1 MKTKVSL
8 ALSHCFDESG
18 IIISRS
24 FDQPNDFVKKSQQ
37 SLICT
42 HVKRRVF
49 WNVLFLYWESMASNM
64 PIQRVSCMLT
74 KKSINTTS
82 HTFFVFSKVLKKYPP
97 HNCGTILRFLDIH
110 VQELKNNVTLEV
122 EEMLFFLEN

>member
-1 MKTKVSL
+1 
-8 ALSHCFDESG
+8 
-18 IIISRS
+18 
-24 FDQPNDFVKKSQQ
+24 
-37 SLICT
+37 
-42 HVKRRVF
+42 
-49 WNVLFLYWESMASNM
+49 MASNM

-82 HTFFVFSKVLKKYPP
+82 HTFFVFFKGSEKQP